1 MEKAKRFLNNPKDI
15 KREITSGFLHANKNR
30 LHEICDGNIIVAN
43 NLSADKVGLLIG
55 GGMGAEPHF
64 MGYVGKNMADCAV
77 VGNFYAAPS
86 PKIILEATRA
96 VDRKKGVLYLYNN
109 YAGDNLSF
117 DMAAELAEEEGIQTK
132 TVRISDNIG
141 SIPYEQKSDRGGI
154 AGGVL
159 VVKVAGGAAS
169 LKTNLNDLYRITKK
183 ANENTRSLI
192 TVAKSGTYLDS
203 GELMFDLPEE
213 KIEIGIGF
221 QGEPGLLQTKMIP
234 VNEIVD
240 YMLKIIF
247 ADLPLSQNDEVI
259 LLLNNMGAI
268 TLLELLIIN
277 NRIHQQLNENKILI
291 HDNLIGNYY
300 SSQEMY
306 GFSIS
311 LMKLD
316 NELKKCYD
324 MPVDS
329 FAFLKGVV

>member
-1 MEKAKRFLNNPKDI
+1 MDRVKRFLNNPKDI
-15 KREITSGFLHANKNR
+15 KKEITKGFLLANQNL

-43 NLSADKVGLLIG
+43 ELVENKVGLLIG

-64 MGYVGKNMADCAV
+64 MGYVGKNLADCAV
-77 VGNFYAAPS
+77 VGNFYAAPP
-86 PKIILEATRA
+86 PKIILEATRTIN
-96 VDRKKGVLYLYNN
+96 RKKGVLYLYNN

-117 DMAAELAEEEGIQTK
+117 DMAAELAEEEGIHTK

-141 SIPYEQKSDRGGI
+141 SIPYDQKSDRGGI
-154 AGGVL
+154 TGGIL
-159 VVKVAGGAAS
+159 VVKVAGGAS
-169 LKTNLNDLYRITKK
+169 SIVNNLDELYQITKK

-192 TVAKSGTYLDS
+192 TVAKSGSYLDS
-203 GELMFDLPEE
+203 GELMFDLPEG

-221 QGEPGLLQTKMIP
+221 QGEPGLLQSEMIP
-234 VNEIVD
+234 INEIVD

-247 ADLPLSQNDEVI
+247 SDLPLSKNDEVV

-277 NRIHQQLNENKILI
+277 NRIHQKLIENQILI

-316 NELKKCYD
+316 NELKKFYD
-324 MPVDS
+324 MPTNS
-329 FAFLKGVV
+329 FAFVKGVT